1 MEITEL
7 NDNQNIIDENFQ
19 NVYIV
24 NISGDKNILTKE
36 GPLKDIKLDKVKKV
50 GNSCLIL
57 FSTHTIPE
65 NGWSNLIGNYP
76 DSIWIVDEYC
86 ERTCDRNSKRLEYVQ
101 STIYRSHK
109 DKILSDHYNFEDL
122 DVLLELYPVHFG
134 NIRIEELKSEI
145 QHLKTKVI
153 KVENNLNTKRGEMSK
168 GSIQQWETYSYIQ
181 RNKITRNVSEIRFIM
196 SLWEHLNDELYG
208 YDDKD
213 LSMRYRGIDE
223 FAPITDIST
232 NNRI

>member
-7 NDNQNIIDENFQ
+7 NDNQNIIDENIKTL
-19 NVYIV
+19 YIV
-24 NISGDKNILTKE
+24 NISSDKNILTKE

-50 GNSCLIL
+50 GNNCLIL

-65 NGWSNLIGNYP
+65 NGWSNLIRNYP
-76 DSIWIVDEYC
+76 NSIWIVDEYC
-86 ERTCDRNSKRLEYVQ
+86 ERKCDRNSKRLEYVQ

-109 DKILSDHYNFEDL
+109 DKILSDHYNLDDL

-134 NIRIEELKSEI
+134 TIRIEELKSEI
-145 QHLKTKVI
+145 QCLKSKAI
-153 KVENNLNTKRGEMSK
+153 KVENNLNIKRGEMSK
-168 GSIQQWETYSYIQ
+168 GSIKQWETYSYIQ
-181 RNKITRNVSEIRFIM
+181 RNKITRHVSEIRFIM
-196 SLWEHLNDELYG
+196 SLWEHLNDELYE

-213 LSMRYRGIDE
+213 LSMRFRGIDE
-223 FAPITDIST
+223 FAPLTDIST

>member
-7 NDNQNIIDENFQ
+7 NDNKNIVDENFKTL
-19 NVYIV
+19 YIF
-24 NISGDKNILTKE
+24 NISSDKNILIKE

-50 GNSCLIL
+50 CNNCLVS
-57 FSTHTIPE
+57 FTTHTIPE
-65 NGWSNLIGNYP
+65 NGWSNLIRNYP
-76 DSIWIVDEYC
+76 NSFWIVDEYC
-86 ERTCDRNSKRLEYVQ
+86 ERKCDRTSKRWEYVQ

-181 RNKITRNVSEIRFIM
+181 RNKITRHVSEIRFIM
-196 SLWEHLNDELYG
+196 SLWEHLNDELYE

-223 FAPITDIST
+223 FSPLIEIST
-232 NNRI
+232 DHRI

>member
-7 NDNQNIIDENFQ
+7 NDNLNIMDENP
-19 NVYIV
+19 NKIYIV
-24 NISGDKNILTKE
+24 TVRGDKNILTKE
-36 GPLKDIKLDKVKKV
+36 GPLKYIKLDKVKKV
-50 GNSCLIL
+50 GNNCLIL

-65 NGWSNLIGNYP
+65 NGWSNLIRNYP
-76 DSIWIVDEYC
+76 NSIWIVDEYC

-109 DKILSDHYNFEDL
+109 DKILSDHYNLDDL

-134 NIRIEELKSEI
+134 SIRIEELKSEI
-145 QHLKTKVI
+145 QRLKTKAI
-153 KVENNLNTKRGEMSK
+153 KVEINLNTKRGEISK
-168 GSIQQWETYSYIQ
+168 GGIQQWETYSYIQ

-213 LSMRYRGIDE
+213 FSMRYRGIDP
-223 FAPITDIST
+223 FSPLTDILKV
-232 NNRI
+232 I